1 MKPKPPSVRSSLEIK
16 LDFLLVIAL
25 ATLASWVVVLFQR
38 V

>member
-1 MKPKPPSVRSSLEIK
+1 MKPKSPSVRSG
-16 LDFLLVIAL
+16 LDVKVNFLVVLAL

>member
-1 MKPKPPSVRSSLEIK
+1 MKPKSPSVRSGLDVK

-25 ATLASWVVVLFQR
+25 ATLASWVVALFQR

>member
-1 MKPKPPSVRSSLEIK
+1 MKPKSPSVRSGLDVK